1 MLTIGKTASLCAALL
16 LAAPLGARAAD
27 DDPQAGEYPAAAA
40 AGRDEATTKRVRRT
54 LSQDE
59 VLRRANLGLMVNA
72 GEVTLSGEVPDPAT
86 KARATALVER
96 LEGVRSVVNEMT
108 VRKDGRKR

>member
-1 MLTIGKTASLCAALL
+1 MRNTGRTICAALL

-27 DDPQAGEYPAAAA
+27 DDPQAAEYPSAVAD
-40 AGRDEATTKRVRRT
+40 GRDEAITRRVRKA

-72 GEVTLSGEVPDPAT
+72 GEVTLSGEAPDLAT

-108 VRKDGRKR
+108 VRKDGRRR